1 MKYKVRTV
9 NIFWCNSPE
18 LSLAELK
25 RQYGRYKIIVTYGK
39 NTEITVP
46 KQNKFIV
53 INISR
58 DGKDYKAFANYYKVI
73 A

>member
-9 NIFWCNSPE
+9 NIFWCHSPD

-25 RQYGRYKIIVTYGK
+25 KQYGRYKIIVTYGENAK
-39 NTEITVP
+39 IIIPQRKE
-46 KQNKFIV
+46 FIV
-53 INISR
+53 VNISR
-58 DGKDYKAFANYYKVI
+58 DGKDYKAFANYYKVV

>member
-25 RQYGRYKIIVTYGK
+25 RQYGRYKIIVTYGENAK
-39 NTEITVP
+39 IIIPQRKE
-46 KQNKFIV
+46 FIV

-58 DGKDYKAFANYYKVI
+58 AGKEYKAFANYYKVV